1 MHSTNDV
8 DAGALP
14 SAQHLSLH
22 TMAPKKSKA
31 NPRDQYFQS
40 IKSQKLDTLR
50 WCLRH
55 GGVSHRAEDDEG
67 HNGLMV
73 AAAGGFDESLELLID
88 QLKRVGE
95 LRDVDDP
102 DEEGRTPLMMAAHN
116 GKLDCVRLLV
126 LKAKASLTAKC
137 EAGKTARMYAAA
149 RKNEKVTAFLDDPKE
164 PVEEEEE
171 EEETA
176 EEQKARQFAASKMAG
191 AAQAA
196 AARQEEVHK
205 ARVEAAEALE
215 ATLAAAKPVWPEVEA
230 VLDKT
235 LRSLSLKGKEP
246 LAGAK
251 DGGCPVDPAIWSCV
265 CLFELR
271 IETMPSLTTMPP
283 ALSRLSELTTL
294 IVSFNSLGALPDEL
308 CALKK
313 LRNLEAAGNQ
323 IAALPAGVGG
333 MATLQTVD
341 LSNNAL
347 ADVGGLKELTA
358 LVSLKLNSN
367 KLTALPLAWAQLEH
381 LGALEA
387 SGNAITEAPAGLGCC
402 QMLVS
407 LDLSA
412 NKIAQIPIE
421 LGNLTPKKLQT
432 VRLHG
437 NPLADPRIRR
447 FVENDEP
454 SLVKDLLNH
463 VKKNGY
469 KGDGGGG
476 GGGGGKGK
484 GKKGKKGKAAKEEE
498 PEDEEDTDANIAD
511 LLAAMGGGSG
521 SDED

>member
-1 MHSTNDV
+1 
-8 DAGALP
+8 
-14 SAQHLSLH
+14 
-22 TMAPKKSKA
+22 
-31 NPRDQYFQS
+31 
-40 IKSQKLDTLR
+40 
-50 WCLRH
+50 
-55 GGVSHRAEDDEG
+55 
-67 HNGLMV
+67 
-73 AAAGGFDESLELLID
+73 
-88 QLKRVGE
+88 
-95 LRDVDDP
+95 
-102 DEEGRTPLMMAAHN
+102 
-116 GKLDCVRLLV
+116 
-126 LKAKASLTAKC
+126 
-137 EAGKTARMYAAA
+137 
-149 RKNEKVTAFLDDPKE
+149 
-164 PVEEEEE
+164 
-171 EEETA
+171 
-176 EEQKARQFAASKMAG
+176 
-191 AAQAA
+191 
-196 AARQEEVHK
+196 
-205 ARVEAAEALE
+205 
-215 ATLAAAKPVWPEVEA
+215 
-230 VLDKT
+230 
-235 LRSLSLKGKEP
+235 
-246 LAGAK
+246 
-251 DGGCPVDPAIWSCV
+251 
-265 CLFELR
+265 
-271 IETMPSLTTMPP
+271 
-283 ALSRLSELTTL
+283 
-294 IVSFNSLGALPDEL
+294 
-308 CALKK
+308 
-313 LRNLEAAGNQ
+313 
-323 IAALPAGVGG
+323 

-367 KLTALPLAWAQLEH
+367 RLTALPLAWAQLEH